1 MVRVWKLEEA
11 NERKKGPTEIRTR
24 VTGIRTL
31 GDNQLHYRTTTTSY
45 VRYKIYTN
53 YLLESIDIYR
63 RIVYINLYQV
73 SVCFLCKLNG
83 TKAAINSIKWRSSKQ
98 RSCLR
103 VILFRSTVWDSK
115 RNGIVW
121 TISL

>member
-31 GDNQLHYRTTTTSY
+31 GDNQLHYRSTLY
-45 VRYKIYTN
+45 VRYGIYVFFVLN
-53 YLLESIDIYR
+53 SIDIYR